1 MARAKKVETEIQ
13 NEVIPEEVNTDGFE
27 EIGAEDEMTYIEV
40 TNNKVEDLS
49 DVTDITAGNQTFNED
64 TVYEVLKTFTI
75 IIGNGAV
82 EGEVGKRIKISK
94 AEEGVIRT
102 LLADGYIKIVK

>member
-1 MARAKKVETEIQ
+1 MARVKKTEIQ
-13 NEVIPEEVNTDGFE
+13 NEIVEQEGVDTPHAELFADVEIAAPETEP
-27 EIGAEDEMTYIEV
+27 V
-40 TNNKVEDLS
+40 TDLS
-49 DVTDITAGNQTFNED
+49 DVQDITAGNQSFNEE

-102 LLADGYIKIVK
+102 LLADGYVKIIK